1 MKGRMVAR
9 STLGWAFGMSVS
21 ILFLSLWGRAVIVD
35 TDTLADSL
43 SPLAGAGVVT
53 DFVGDWMADEMVDAG
68 ADPSTVEPVV
78 DHFLQSSEVGN
89 TLDQLTVEIVHAA
102 ASSDPAGATIDMAAL
117 FSPSVP
123 DMTAGLTAMGLGVT
137 EGQVADVVE
146 QFDPLVIRQPGAES
160 IVGPNSKTA
169 ARLGTA
175 ALLAV
180 IALIGFGFA
189 YVAISEDRVGA
200 IRGLATRVAVGGLS
214 FAVFLRVGSWVLDPD
229 RGRAPVQETLSE
241 LARSKWL
248 VPLEVAVV
256 AGVVAGVIYLGRR
269 KLRPVG
275 GSRPPDEPSKPQS
288 ERPESLSTRR

>member
-1 MKGRMVAR
+1 MAAR

-21 ILFLSLWGRAVIVD
+21 ILLLSLWGRAVVVD

-43 SPLAGAGVVT
+43 SPLAGSGVVT

-68 ADPSTVEPVV
+68 ADPAMVEPAV
-78 DHFLQSSEVGN
+78 DHYLQSSEVGN
-89 TLDQLTVEIVHAA
+89 TLDQLVEETVHAA

-117 FSPSVP
+117 FRPSVP
-123 DMTAGLTAMGLGVT
+123 DTAAGLSAMGFGVT

-146 QFDPLVIRQPGAES
+146 QFDPLVIRQPGAEA
-160 IVGPNSKTA
+160 IVGPNSQTA

-180 IALIGFGFA
+180 IALIGFGLG
-189 YVAISEDRVGA
+189 YVAISDDRVGA
-200 IRGLATRVAVGGLS
+200 IRSLATRVAVGALS

-229 RGRAPVQETLSE
+229 RGRAPVQETVSV

-256 AGVVAGVIYLGRR
+256 AGVIAGLIYVGRR
-269 KLRPVG
+269 MLRPAG
-275 GSRPPDEPSKPQS
+275 ESPSPDELSTLRS
-288 ERPESLSTRR
+288 EQPESLSTRR

>member
-1 MKGRMVAR
+1 MAAR

-21 ILFLSLWGRAVIVD
+21 ILLLSLWGRAVVVD

-68 ADPSTVEPVV
+68 ADPAMVEPAV
-78 DHFLQSSEVGN
+78 DHYLQSSEVGN
-89 TLDQLTVEIVHAA
+89 TLDQLVEETVHAA

-117 FSPSVP
+117 FRPSVP
-123 DMTAGLTAMGLGVT
+123 DTAAGLSAMGFGVT

-146 QFDPLVIRQPGAES
+146 QFDPLVIRQPGAEA
-160 IVGPNSKTA
+160 IVGPNSQTA

-180 IALIGFGFA
+180 LALIGFGLG

-200 IRGLATRVAVGGLS
+200 IRSLATRVAVGALS

-229 RGRAPVQETLSE
+229 RGRAPVQETVSV

-256 AGVVAGVIYLGRR
+256 AGVIAGLIYVGRR
-269 KLRPVG
+269 MFRPAG
-275 GSRPPDEPSKPQS
+275 ESLSPDELSTPPSEQ
-288 ERPESLSTRR
+288 PESLSTRR

>member
-1 MKGRMVAR
+1 MKGRIAAR

-21 ILFLSLWGRAVIVD
+21 ILLLSLWGRAVVVD

-43 SPLAGAGVVT
+43 SPLAGSGVVT

-68 ADPSTVEPVV
+68 ADPAMVEPAV
-78 DHFLQSSEVGN
+78 DHYLQSSEVGN
-89 TLDQLTVEIVHAA
+89 TLDQLVVEIVHAA

-117 FSPSVP
+117 FGPSVP
-123 DMTAGLTAMGLGVT
+123 DMAAGLTTMGFGVT
-137 EGQVADVVE
+137 EGQIADVVE

-160 IVGPNSKTA
+160 IVGPNSRTA

-175 ALLAV
+175 ALLAF
-180 IALIGFGFA
+180 IALIGFGLG

-200 IRGLATRVAVGGLS
+200 IRSLATRVAVGGLS

-229 RGRAPVQETLSE
+229 RGRAPVQETLSV

-248 VPLEVAVV
+248 VPLQVAVI
-256 AGVVAGVIYLGRR
+256 AGVVAGVIYVGRR
-269 KLRPVG
+269 MLRPVG
-275 GSRPPDEPSKPQS
+275 ASPSPDELSTPRS
-288 ERPESLSTRR
+288 EQPESLSTRR

>member
-1 MKGRMVAR
+1 MAAR
-9 STLGWAFGMSVS
+9 SALGWAFGMSVS
-21 ILFLSLWGRAVIVD
+21 ILLLSLWGRAVVVD
-35 TDTLADSL
+35 TDNLADSL

-68 ADPSTVEPVV
+68 ADPAMVEPAV
-78 DHFLQSSEVGN
+78 DHYLQSSEVGH
-89 TLDQLTVEIVHAA
+89 TLDQLVEETVHAA

-117 FSPSVP
+117 FRPSVP
-123 DMTAGLTAMGLGVT
+123 DMAAGLSAMGFGVT

-146 QFDPLVIRQPGAES
+146 QFDPLVIRQPGAAA
-160 IVGPNSKTA
+160 IVGPNSQTA

-180 IALIGFGFA
+180 IALIGFGLG

-200 IRGLATRVAVGGLS
+200 IRSLATRVAVGALS

-229 RGRAPVQETLSE
+229 RGRAPVQETVSV

-256 AGVVAGVIYLGRR
+256 AGVIAGLIYVGRR
-269 KLRPVG
+269 MLRPVG
-275 GSRPPDEPSKPQS
+275 ESPSPDELSTPPSEQ
-288 ERPESLSTRR
+288 PESLSTRR